1 MVVSLTLNI
10 ALLVALTVVQQT
22 VVRRWQPGSVPYV
35 VSSGILFGGVAILG
49 MMTPVVMAEGII
61 YDGRSVIL
69 GIAGLF
75 TGPVAGGIAAVMAA
89 AYRLHLGG
97 PGAIVGVAVI
107 AEATVLGVAFHYIR
121 RRRERAMS
129 WPLLLALGLLV
140 HVVMLALQYAIP
152 GGVGPDIVRHIAL
165 PVLVVY
171 PLGMLLVAR
180 LMLDQ
185 EERYQREQRLSAM
198 NETLER
204 EVAERTS
211 ELAEANEELA
221 SMNEELTSM
230 NEMLATLNE
239 ELEAANSAKS
249 DFLASMS
256 HEFRTPLNSIIGFTD
271 VLLSGM
277 AGELAAEQRKQI
289 GMVNASGKHLLAL
302 VNDVLDLAKIEAR
315 KLVPE
320 PVVFDLAVELEAVV
334 GTMRPQAEA
343 KGLLLTSSLCRAH
356 IEVESDPRM
365 VRQIIL
371 NLLSNAVK
379 FTHEG
384 AVSLDARCDDDGL
397 RIEVADT
404 GPGVPTEHQ
413 TTIFEAFT
421 QLDGH
426 TGLAPDGT
434 GLGLAISLRL
444 ARALGG
450 ELRLESTPGKGS
462 RFTLLLPTACPESVT

>member
-1 MVVSLTLNI
+1 MVVSLILNI

-22 VVRRWQPGSVPYV
+22 VVRRWRPGTVPYILL
-35 VSSGILFGGVAILG
+35 SGILFGGVAILG

-61 YDGRSVIL
+61 YDGRSIIL

-75 TGPVAGGIAAVMAA
+75 TGPVAGGIAALMAA
-89 AYRLHLGG
+89 AYRLYLGG
-97 PGAIVGVAVI
+97 AGAVVGVAVI
-107 AEATVLGVAFHYIR
+107 IEATALGVVFHYLR
-121 RRRERAMS
+121 RKGDRALS

-140 HVVMLALQYAIP
+140 HVVMLALQFAIP
-152 GGVGPDIVRHIAL
+152 GGVGPEIVRRIAL
-165 PVLVVY
+165 PVLVIY

-185 EERYQREQRLSAM
+185 EERYQREQRVSAM

-204 EVAERTS
+204 EVAQRIT

-230 NEMLATLNE
+230 NEELAAVNE
-239 ELEAANSAKS
+239 ELEAANRAKS

-277 AGELAAEQRKQI
+277 AGELEAEQRTQI
-289 GMVNASGKHLLAL
+289 GMVNASGRHLLAL
-302 VNDVLDLAKIEAR
+302 VNDVLDLAKIEAG

-320 PVVFDLAVELEAVV
+320 LAVFDLARELEAVV

-356 IEVESDPRM
+356 IEVKSDARM
-365 VRQIIL
+365 VRQIVL

-379 FTHEG
+379 FTDRG
-384 AVSLDARCDDDGL
+384 TVSLDAQCDDDGL

-404 GPGVPTEHQ
+404 GPGIAPEHQ
-413 TTIFEAFT
+413 ARIFEAFT
-421 QLDGH
+421 QLEGH
-426 TGLAPDGT
+426 AGLTPDGT
-434 GLGLAISLRL
+434 GLGLAISSRL

-462 RFTLLLPTACPESVT
+462 RFTLALPAACPGSVT